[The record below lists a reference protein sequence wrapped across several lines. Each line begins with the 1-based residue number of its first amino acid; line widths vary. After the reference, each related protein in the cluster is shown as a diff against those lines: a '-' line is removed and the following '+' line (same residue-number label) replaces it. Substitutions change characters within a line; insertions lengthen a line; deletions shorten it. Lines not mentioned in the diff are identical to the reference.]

1 MEKDSK
7 EGPRFVVKKW
17 CGAPVLRWLLVVAA
31 AARPEAWR
39 LSACRSPGQERRD
52 VLVLGH
58 LHWCARPPAC
68 PPAASHSLVPTAPA
82 LRTGTPRVE
91 VPRDSRTPQIR
102 APFAEISC
110 TSRVSRP
117 KPVRRCLLRACCSR
131 LCRQMPPAT
140 MGLTPRPH
148 ASRKHPCATTK
159 TPHCRPSPPTRHHCL
174 RRRPGSRRRRR
185 LQHRVGLL
193 WARLPPRLHLAL
205 AEDALG
211 LPAVQPRV
219 GVCED
224 REDRDLRQPRLS
236 ARAARWPGTVLSEVT
251 GVSEVF

>member
-1 MEKDSK
+1 M
-7 EGPRFVVKKW
+7 
-17 CGAPVLRWLLVVAA
+17 
-31 AARPEAWR
+31 
-39 LSACRSPGQERRD
+39 
-52 VLVLGH
+52 
-58 LHWCARPPAC
+58 RPPASLPAVVPC
-68 PPAASHSLVPTAPA
+68 PLHLHCAP
-82 LRTGTPRVE
+82 RHTPRAE
-91 VPRDSRTPQIR
+91 APRDSPQIR

-131 LCRQMPPAT
+131 LCRRMHATRHATRGLQPTPARLAQASVWHYRDAALPPK
-140 MGLTPRPH
+140 PH
-148 ASRKHPCATTK
+148 
-159 TPHCRPSPPTRHHCL
+159 PTRHHCL
-174 RRRPGSRRRRR
+174 RRRPGPRRRRG

-224 REDRDLRQPRLS
+224 REDRHLRQPRLS
-236 ARAARWPGTVLSEVT
+236 ARAARWPGTV
-251 GVSEVF
+251 

>member
-1 MEKDSK
+1 MTFWSWDI
-7 EGPRFVVKKW
+7 
-17 CGAPVLRWLLVVAA
+17 CTGA
-31 AARPEAWR
+31 
-39 LSACRSPGQERRD
+39 
-52 VLVLGH
+52 
-58 LHWCARPPAC
+58 PAC
-68 PPAASHSLVPTAPA
+68 PPARPPAVVSCPLHLHYAPA
-82 LRTGTPRVE
+82 PGTPRVE

-251 GVSEVF
+251 EVSVRCSELSSDVPV